1 MQAEAVVQVESGA
14 ADAGFLLGAGEYAV
28 LAVVVGQD
36 FHHFFFAQTVDAVI
50 VQQAAAAA
58 VVVGIIGR
66 KLSAFGTP
74 VPGIIIGVGA
84 GDRQF
89 HAAALV
95 AGAVGFDAPQVGLQ
109 VDPAAVFRLPSP
121 AEFVGVGADG
131 GIDALRLR
139 RQ

>member
-1 MQAEAVVQVESGA
+1 MQAEAVVQVEAGA

-74 VPGIIIGVGA
+74 VPGIVIGVGA

-95 AGAVGFDAPQVGLQ
+95 ARVLSVLMRHRLACRSIQRLFSGFQSQ
-109 VDPAAVFRLPSP
+109 PS
-121 AEFVGVGADG
+121 
-131 GIDALRLR
+131 L
-139 RQ
+139 